1 MDTYIK
7 IKIQTLS
14 LKWSTI
20 GVLFL
25 LWFYVGYIFK
35 FSVDNLLLTCI
46 CTIFIYTTYK
56 TIWPNT
62 KLYIKKIQESI
73 VYKKLI

>member
-7 IKIQTLS
+7 VKIQTLS

-35 FSVDNLLLTCI
+35 FSIDNLLLTCI
-46 CTIFIYTTYK
+46 WTIFIYTTYK
-56 TIWPNT
+56 TIWSNT
-62 KLYIKKIQESI
+62 KLYIKNTRIHCI
-73 VYKKLI
+73 